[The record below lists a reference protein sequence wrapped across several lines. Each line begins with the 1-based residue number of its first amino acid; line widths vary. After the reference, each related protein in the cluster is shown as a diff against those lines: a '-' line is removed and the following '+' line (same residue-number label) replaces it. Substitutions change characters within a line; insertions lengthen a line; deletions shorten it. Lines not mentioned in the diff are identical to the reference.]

1 MKRCELRKG
10 SWKNTGALIC
20 IGAIGIY
27 SRLDGNPYFTPSQ
40 DGAPKIQTATP
51 AGAPHN
57 PQRAFTPARRM
68 LVTQDSTENPR
79 VLTWGRGQYGQ
90 LGHNSQPADEV
101 LAPTAVPCLEGR
113 PVARLACGQF
123 HTAAVVAG
131 PKGSRGV
138 LTWGRGTL
146 GVLGHGDEE
155 DRLEPQ
161 AVELLTGVDVR
172 SVACGAY
179 QTAAVTRAG
188 ELFCWGWQFEDG
200 PSGSIQELSLIHI

>member
-1 MKRCELRKG
+1 
-10 SWKNTGALIC
+10 
-20 IGAIGIY
+20 
-27 SRLDGNPYFTPSQ
+27 
-40 DGAPKIQTATP
+40 
-51 AGAPHN
+51 
-57 PQRAFTPARRM
+57 M

-90 LGHNSQPADEV
+90 LGHNSQPTNEV
-101 LAPTAVPCLEGR
+101 AAPTAVPQLEGR

-131 PKGSRGV
+131 PKGSGGV

-161 AVELLTGVDVR
+161 AVEPLAGVDLVDTGTTPQPCR
-172 SVACGAY
+172 AY
-179 QTAAVTRAG
+179 RLRAPAYSRPCQS
-188 ELFCWGWQFEDG
+188 EA
-200 PSGSIQELSLIHI
+200 

>member
-1 MKRCELRKG
+1 M
-10 SWKNTGALIC
+10 I
-20 IGAIGIY
+20 
-27 SRLDGNPYFTPSQ
+27 
-40 DGAPKIQTATP
+40 
-51 AGAPHN
+51 
-57 PQRAFTPARRM
+57 
-68 LVTQDSTENPR
+68 VTQDSAENPR

-123 HTAAVVAG
+123 HTSAVVAG
-131 PKGSRGV
+131 PKGSGGV

-161 AVELLTGVDVR
+161 TVEPLVGVDL
-172 SVACGAY
+172 C
-179 QTAAVTRAG
+179 
-188 ELFCWGWQFEDG
+188 
-200 PSGSIQELSLIHI
+200 

>member
-1 MKRCELRKG
+1 M
-10 SWKNTGALIC
+10 AL
-20 IGAIGIY
+20 
-27 SRLDGNPYFTPSQ
+27 TPVLPRRRFQKS
-40 DGAPKIQTATP
+40 PNQTAAASST
-51 AGAPHN
+51 
-57 PQRAFTPARRM
+57 RAM
-68 LVTQDSTENPR
+68 LVTQDSSNPR

-123 HTAAVVAG
+123 HTSAVVAG
-131 PKGSRGV
+131 PKGSGGV

-161 AVELLTGVDVR
+161 TVELLTGIDL
-172 SVACGAY
+172 C
-179 QTAAVTRAG
+179 
-188 ELFCWGWQFEDG
+188 
-200 PSGSIQELSLIHI
+200 

>member
-1 MKRCELRKG
+1 
-10 SWKNTGALIC
+10 
-20 IGAIGIY
+20 
-27 SRLDGNPYFTPSQ
+27 
-40 DGAPKIQTATP
+40 
-51 AGAPHN
+51 
-57 PQRAFTPARRM
+57 M
-68 LVTQDSTENPR
+68 LVTQDSSNPR

-123 HTAAVVAG
+123 HTSAVVAG
-131 PKGSRGV
+131 PKGSGGV

-161 AVELLTGVDVR
+161 TVELLTGIDL
-172 SVACGAY
+172 C
-179 QTAAVTRAG
+179 
-188 ELFCWGWQFEDG
+188 
-200 PSGSIQELSLIHI
+200 

>member
-1 MKRCELRKG
+1 MHFRFHFARGVPFCSPFSARAD
-10 SWKNTGALIC
+10 SQ
-20 IGAIGIY
+20 
-27 SRLDGNPYFTPSQ
+27 NPNQ
-40 DGAPKIQTATP
+40 G
-51 AGAPHN
+51 
-57 PQRAFTPARRM
+57 ARRGTTVFEHM

-90 LGHNSQPADEV
+90 LGHNSQPTNEV
-101 LAPTAVPCLEGR
+101 AAPTAVPQLEGR

-131 PKGSRGV
+131 PKGSGGV

-161 AVELLTGVDVR
+161 AVEPLAGVDLVDTGTTPQPCR
-172 SVACGAY
+172 AY
-179 QTAAVTRAG
+179 RLRGLQQTV
-188 ELFCWGWQFEDG
+188 
-200 PSGSIQELSLIHI
+200 PI